1 MALIVQKYG
10 GTSVGSPERILA
22 VADRIVAEKA
32 KGNSLVVVVSA
43 MGHTTDELIELAGK
57 VSRNPP
63 HREMDMLLT
72 TGERVS
78 MALLSMALSDRGVS
92 ALSLT
97 GSQSGIITDSSHRRA
112 RIKRILG
119 DRVRAALAEGKVAIV
134 AGFQGV
140 SENKEVTTL
149 GRGGSDT
156 TAVALAAVLGASVCE
171 IYTDVDGVYSAD
183 PRVVPEARKWDKIPH
198 DLMVELATRG
208 AGVLHPR
215 SVELAKQ
222 FGVALCVKNSL
233 KSEPGTAVVSSREMA
248 DSRTPGMPG
257 MEDFRITGVTS
268 DREKFRVSLNLAR
281 PSAHQAIWDAAAQLH
296 LSMIAV
302 VLSSAQV
309 SFFVEKEAEPEWSRI
324 LEQFTK
330 DGFLTN
336 YSMETEVRPVSVI
349 GDRFSQDGTALSRVL
364 DTLARAQI
372 SVSHA
377 TSSALGMTV
386 AISESHVNDA
396 VLVLHREFL
405 GGNGI

>member
-1 MALIVQKYG
+1 MSLIVQKYG
-10 GTSVGSPERILA
+10 GTSVATPERILA
-22 VADRIVAEKA
+22 VADRIAAEKA

-43 MGHTTDELIELAGK
+43 MGRTTDELIELASK

-119 DRVRAALAEGKVAIV
+119 DRVRAALLEGKVAIV

-140 SENKEVTTL
+140 SESKEVTTL

-183 PRVVPEARKWDKIPH
+183 PRVVSDAKKLDKIPH

-233 KSEPGTAVVSSREMA
+233 KSDSGTDVVSPKEMA
-248 DSRTPGMPG
+248 DSG
-257 MEDFRITGVTS
+257 MEEFKVTGVTS
-268 DREKFRVSLNLAR
+268 DREKFKVSLNLAR
-281 PSAHQAIWDAAAQLH
+281 PSAHQAIWDAAAQAH
-296 LSMIAV
+296 LSMLGV
-302 VLSSAQV
+302 VLSASQV
-309 SFFVEKEAEPEWSRI
+309 SFFVEKEAETEWSKI
-324 LEQFTK
+324 LEQFTR
-330 DGFLTN
+330 DGFLASYALETN
-336 YSMETEVRPVSVI
+336 LSPVSVV
-349 GDRFSQDGTALSRVL
+349 GDRFSQDGAALSRVMTVL
-364 DTLARAQI
+364 EKAHI
-372 SVSHA
+372 SVSFA
-377 TSSALGMTV
+377 TASALGMTV
-386 AISESHVNDA
+386 AVAESHLDDA

-405 GGNGI
+405 GGN